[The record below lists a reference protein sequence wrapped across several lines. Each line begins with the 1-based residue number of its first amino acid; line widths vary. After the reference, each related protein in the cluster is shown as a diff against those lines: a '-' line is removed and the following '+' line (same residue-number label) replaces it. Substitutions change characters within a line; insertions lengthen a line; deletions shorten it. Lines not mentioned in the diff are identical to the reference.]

1 MLEIFLGRLAVA
13 LLGCQVPVRELKT
26 LIGVGE
32 RYGPCRPSVRESHG
46 KRTVFTVR
54 REQLVTAAL
63 IQHK

>member
-13 LLGCQVPVRELKT
+13 LLGCQVSVRELKT
-26 LIGVGE
+26 LIGVDE
-32 RYGPCRPSVRESHG
+32 QYGPCRPSV
-46 KRTVFTVR
+46 TVFTVR